1 MLPGMSRM
9 TWLIPLFVSA
19 CSGCGKS
26 ATSTEKAQPTTANDR
41 VPVPQDTVAV
51 PGGGG
56 AKGGPT
62 GSPRDGDE
70 ARFHL
75 HPDEGSLTIDKA
87 EGKAGSELTSN
98 IKVTPTGE
106 FHVNTEFPIKL
117 TLEPPTG
124 VKLAKAELVAGGMDK
139 SQGDAVAFSEKTLAF
154 AVKATADKAGTYDI
168 KGTFKFAVCT
178 NNNTKC
184 LAKKQP
190 ITVTVAAN

>member
-1 MLPGMSRM
+1 MSR
-9 TWLIPLFVSA
+9 TIWLIPLLFA
-19 CSGCGKS
+19 ACGKPANKQGEDTAPAS
-26 ATSTEKAQPTTANDR
+26 AGKVDR
-41 VPVPQDTVAV
+41 VAV
-51 PGGGG
+51 PTTGDEGMVTKGGGN
-56 AKGGPT
+56 
-62 GSPRDGDE
+62 GSAATAQSDE

-75 HPDEGSLTIDKA
+75 HPDEGTLTIDKA

-98 IKVTPTGE
+98 IKVTPAGAY
-106 FHVNTEFPIKL
+106 HVNVEFPIKL

-124 VKLAKAELVAGGMDK
+124 VKLAKAEFTAGGMDK
-139 SQGDAVAFSEKTLAF
+139 SQGDAVSFSEQALAF

-178 NNNTKC
+178 NNNTQC

>member
-1 MLPGMSRM
+1 MSRM
-9 TWLIPLFVSA
+9 IWLIPLVVA
-19 CSGCGKS
+19 ACGKS
-26 ATSTEKAQPTTANDR
+26 ASSTEKDQPTTGAADK
-41 VPVPQDTVAV
+41 VPVPGDKVPV
-51 PGGGG
+51 PGETGG
-56 AKGGPT
+56 AKGGAI
-62 GSPRDGDE
+62 GGADE

-75 HPDEGSLTIDKA
+75 HADEGSLTIDKA

-124 VKLAKAELVAGGMDK
+124 VTLVKSKLTAGGMDK
-139 SQGDAVAFSEKTLAF
+139 SQGDAVAFSEQALGF

-168 KGTFKFAVCT
+168 KGTFQFAICT

>member
-9 TWLIPLFVSA
+9 IWLIPLFLSA
-19 CSGCGKS
+19 CTGCGKS
-26 ATSTEKAQPTTANDR
+26 ASSTEKDQPTTANDR
-41 VPVPQDTVAV
+41 VPVPKDTVAV

-56 AKGGPT
+56 GPEIGAAT
-62 GSPRDGDE
+62 ASDE

-139 SQGDAVAFSEKTLAF
+139 SQGDAVS
-154 AVKATADKAGTYDI
+154 
-168 KGTFKFAVCT
+168 
-178 NNNTKC
+178 
-184 LAKKQP
+184 
-190 ITVTVAAN
+190 

>member
-9 TWLIPLFVSA
+9 ILLIPLLVSA
-19 CSGCGKS
+19 CAGCGKS
-26 ATSTEKAQPTTANDR
+26 ASSTEKAQPTTAVPGDK
-41 VPVPQDTVAV
+41 VPVP
-51 PGGGG
+51 GG
-56 AKGGPT
+56 ADKGPAVGEA
-62 GSPRDGDE
+62 DE

-75 HPDEGSLTIDKA
+75 HADEGTLTVDKA
-87 EGKAGSELTSN
+87 EGKAGSELTSS
-98 IKVTPTGE
+98 IKVTPAGE

-124 VKLAKAELVAGGMDK
+124 VKLAKLELVAGGMDK
-139 SQGDAVAFSEKTLAF
+139 SQGDAVALSEKALEF

>member
-1 MLPGMSRM
+1 MSR
-9 TWLIPLFVSA
+9 TIWLIPLLFA
-19 CSGCGKS
+19 ACGKP
-26 ATSTEKAQPTTANDR
+26 ANKQGEDTAPVTSGKPDR
-41 VPVPQDTVAV
+41 VAV
-51 PGGGG
+51 PTGDEGMVTKG
-56 AKGGPT
+56 A
-62 GSPRDGDE
+62 GSAATAPSDE

-75 HPDEGSLTIDKA
+75 HPDEGTLTIDKA

-98 IKVTPTGE
+98 IKVTPAGAY
-106 FHVNTEFPIKL
+106 HVNVEFPIKL

-124 VKLAKAELVAGGMDK
+124 VKLAKAELTAGGMDK
-139 SQGDAVAFSEKTLAF
+139 AQGDAVAFSEQALAF

-178 NNNTKC
+178 NNNTQC

>member
-1 MLPGMSRM
+1 MSR
-9 TWLIPLFVSA
+9 TIWLIPLLFA
-19 CSGCGKS
+19 ACGKP
-26 ATSTEKAQPTTANDR
+26 ANKQAEDTAPVTSGKPDR
-41 VPVPQDTVAV
+41 VAV
-51 PGGGG
+51 PTGNDSEMVTKGGGS
-56 AKGGPT
+56 
-62 GSPRDGDE
+62 GSAATAPSDE

-75 HPDEGSLTIDKA
+75 HPDEGTLTIDKA

-98 IKVTPTGE
+98 IKVTPAGAY
-106 FHVNTEFPIKL
+106 HVNVEFPIKL

-124 VKLAKAELVAGGMDK
+124 VKLAKAEFTAGGMDK
-139 SQGDAVAFSEKTLAF
+139 AQGDAVAFSEQALAF

-178 NNNTKC
+178 NNNTQC

>member
-1 MLPGMSRM
+1 MSRM
-9 TWLIPLFVSA
+9 IWLIPLLVSA
-19 CSGCGKS
+19 CTGCQKS
-26 ATSTEKAQPTTANDR
+26 ASSTEKAEPTTANDR
-41 VPVPQDTVAV
+41 VPVPTDRVAV
-51 PGGGG
+51 VGGAPQTPGGN
-56 AKGGPT
+56 T
-62 GSPRDGDE
+62 DE

-124 VKLAKAELVAGGMDK
+124 VKLAKQELVAGGMDK
-139 SQGDAVAFSEKTLAF
+139 AQGDAVAFSEKALSF

>member
-1 MLPGMSRM
+1 MLPAMSR
-9 TWLIPLFVSA
+9 TIWLIPLLVSA
-19 CSGCGKS
+19 CTGCQKS
-26 ATSTEKAQPTTANDR
+26 ASSTEKAEPTTNDK
-41 VPVPQDTVAV
+41 VPVPVDKVPITGA
-51 PGGGG
+51 PGGE
-56 AKGGPT
+56 KGSAPT
-62 GSPRDGDE
+62 DE

-117 TLEPPTG
+117 TFEPMAG
-124 VKLAKAELVAGGMDK
+124 VKLAKSELVAGGMDK

-154 AVKATADKAGTYDI
+154 AVKATADKAGTYDL